1 LAKKRKKSLL
11 SLYIQGAMIFRS
23 TILLS
28 VLFALAAAQEHAG
41 IARGAQRNLRTIKAR
56 HVAVADSQEDN
67 LREEDFK
74 GIWRSLQSDMSMP
87 IDVPSPTPAAP
98 SSPTSPVV
106 PRTEAPVAAPVE
118 TAPIAP
124 TSTQSPVATG
134 SEAPASS
141 PVEIAPSAPA
151 GSPVSVE
158 GFPSISPVA
167 DNASDV
173 PTLVPGSDTEVRS
186 DIPSDLPSDI
196 ETEPPVT
203 EV

>member
-1 LAKKRKKSLL
+1 
-11 SLYIQGAMIFRS
+11 MIFRS

-28 VLFALAAAQEHAG
+28 VLFALSAAQEHAG
-41 IARGAQRNLRTIKAR
+41 LARGLQRNLRTIKAR

-67 LREEDFK
+67 LRGEDFK

-87 IDVPSPTPAAP
+87 IDVPSPVPVAP
-98 SSPTSPVV
+98 SSPTSPVA

-124 TSTQSPVATG
+124 ITTQSPVATG

-141 PVEIAPSAPA
+141 PVEVAPSAPVE
-151 GSPVSVE
+151 SPVSVE
-158 GFPSISPVA
+158 EFPSISPVA
-167 DNASDV
+167 DIASDI
-173 PTLVPGSDTEVRS
+173 PSLVPGNENDERS

-196 ETEPPVT
+196 ETGPPVT
-203 EV
+203 EA